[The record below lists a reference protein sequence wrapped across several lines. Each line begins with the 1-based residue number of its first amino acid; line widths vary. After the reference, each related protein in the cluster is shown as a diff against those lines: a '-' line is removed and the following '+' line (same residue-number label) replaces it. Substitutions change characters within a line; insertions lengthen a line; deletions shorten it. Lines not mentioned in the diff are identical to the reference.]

1 MTKYNAKKT
10 VIDEITFD
18 SKAEGEYYLILK
30 EKLAKGEIIDLDIQ
44 PCFILQ
50 EAFEKDGK
58 KYRAIKYIADFE
70 VMCPGEKV
78 EIIDIKGFET
88 PEFKIK
94 RKLFENIYPHYSL
107 TLLKYVIKFGGW
119 IELDEWKRLKKAE
132 KKVSK

>member
-1 MTKYNAKKT
+1 MTKFNSKKT
-10 VIDEITFD
+10 VIDGITFD
-18 SKAEGEYYLILK
+18 SKAESEYYLLLK
-30 EKLAKGEIIDLDIQ
+30 KKLIKGEIIDLDIQ

-70 VMCPGEKV
+70 VMYPGERV

-94 RKLFENIYPHYSL
+94 RKLFENHYPHYSL
-107 TLLKYVIKFGGW
+107 TLLKYVKKYGGW
-119 IELDEWKRLKKAE
+119 ITLDEWKRLKKAE
-132 KKVSK
+132 KKVTG